1 MKIAALALLL
11 VSLSAMAE
19 DKFLNYKFN
28 DNVVITISNI
38 GCKAPNVDPKKFPY
52 MVLAKRIDHQV
63 MMGCFTHKGDDI
75 VIQWSGGD
83 QSIFPSN
90 VFLVEHLE
98 PNT

>member
-38 GCKAPNVDPKKFPY
+38 GCKAPKVDPKKFPY
-52 MVLAKRIDHQV
+52 MVLAKRVDR
-63 MMGCFTHKGDDI
+63 
-75 VIQWSGGD
+75 
-83 QSIFPSN
+83 
-90 VFLVEHLE
+90 
-98 PNT
+98 